1 MNWNKEY
8 NNKKITVDDAL
19 NMVKS
24 NYDIVVGL
32 ASAEPMDF
40 LNRLHETKDKVKN
53 VNVLTCLNMGDYKF
67 TKNDDMYGHFT
78 NLAWFYTP
86 LTRKAQANKTASFI
100 PNHLHLSAKHRL
112 GYKKPNIFM
121 TTVSPMDR
129 HGYFSLSLSLTYEL
143 EFLKAADIVIF
154 EVNEN
159 YPKTYGDTFV
169 HIRDVDYL
177 YESNR
182 PVPELPI
189 VEPSDKDMIIG
200 GYISELVDDGSTIQL
215 GIGGIPN
222 AVAKSLEN
230 KKDLGI
236 HTEMFTDGMVDL
248 YKAGAITNK
257 RKSIHKEKA
266 ITTFALGSK
275 KLYDF
280 IDDNPGIELRRGA
293 YTNDPYV
300 IGQNY
305 KMVSINTSLQVD
317 LTGQV
322 CSESLG
328 HVQYS
333 GTGGQADTAIGAQM
347 SSGGKSIIA
356 LYSTAKRDTISTI
369 VPLLTEGAAVSLS
382 RNDVDCVVTEYGV
395 AYLKGREIRQR
406 VDNLIAIAHPDFRE
420 EIKKKADEL
429 MLW

>member
-1 MNWNKEY
+1 MG

-32 ASAEPMDF
+32 AASEPMDF
-40 LNRLHETKDKVKN
+40 LNRLHEVKDNVEN
-53 VNVLTCLNMGDYKF
+53 VNVLTCLNMGNYEF
-67 TKNDDMYGHFT
+67 TKNPDMYGHFT

-86 LTRKAQANKTASFI
+86 LTRKAQPYKTASFI
-100 PNHLHLSAKHRL
+100 PNHLHLAAKARL
-112 GYKKPNIFM
+112 DYKKPNVFM
-121 TTVSPMDR
+121 ATVSPMDK
-129 HGYFSLSLSLTYEL
+129 HGYFSLSLSLTYER
-143 EFLKAADIVIF
+143 EFLEAADIVIL

-159 YPKTYGDTFV
+159 YPRTYGDTFV
-169 HIRDVDYL
+169 HINDVDYL

-182 PVPELPI
+182 PVPELPV
-189 VEPSDKDMIIG
+189 VEPSEKDMIIG

-222 AVAKSLEN
+222 AVAKSLIN

-248 YKAGAITNK
+248 YEAGVITNK
-257 RKSIHKEKA
+257 KKSIHKGKS

-280 IDDNPGIELRRGA
+280 IDDNPGVELKRGA

-300 IGQNY
+300 VGQNY
-305 KMVSINTSLQVD
+305 KMVSINTSLQLD

-328 HVQYS
+328 HIQYS
-333 GTGGQADTAIGAQM
+333 GTGGQADTAIGSQM
-347 SSGGKSIIA
+347 SPGGKSIIA
-356 LYSTAKRDTISTI
+356 LYSTAKKDTISTI

-382 RNDVDCVVTEYGV
+382 RNDVDYVVTEYGV
-395 AYLKGREIRQR
+395 APLRGREIRQR
-406 VDNLIAIAHPDFRE
+406 VNNLIAIAHPDFRSE
-420 EIKKKADEL
+420 VQKKANEL
-429 MLW
+429 ML

>member
-1 MNWNKEY
+1 MSWKKEY

-32 ASAEPMDF
+32 AASEPMDF
-40 LNRLHETKDKVKN
+40 LNRLHEVKDNVEN
-53 VNVLTCLNMGDYKF
+53 VNVLTCLNMGNYEF
-67 TKNDDMYGHFT
+67 TKNPDMYDHFT

-86 LTRKAQANKTASFI
+86 LTRKAQPYKTASFI
-100 PNHLHLSAKHRL
+100 PNHLHLAAKARL
-112 GYKKPNIFM
+112 DYKKPNVFM
-121 TTVSPMDR
+121 ATVSPMDK
-129 HGYFSLSLSLTYEL
+129 HGYFSLSLSLTYER
-143 EFLKAADIVIF
+143 EFLEAADIVIL

-159 YPKTYGDTFV
+159 YPRTYGDTFV
-169 HIRDVDYL
+169 HINDVDYL

-182 PVPELPI
+182 PVPELPV
-189 VEPSDKDMIIG
+189 VEPSEKDMIIG

-222 AVAKSLEN
+222 AVAKSLIN

-248 YKAGAITNK
+248 YEAGVITNK
-257 RKSIHKEKA
+257 KKSIHKGKS

-280 IDDNPGIELRRGA
+280 IDDNPGVELKRGA

-300 IGQNY
+300 VGQNY
-305 KMVSINTSLQVD
+305 KMVSINTSLQLD

-328 HVQYS
+328 HIQYS
-333 GTGGQADTAIGAQM
+333 GTGGQADTAIGSQM
-347 SSGGKSIIA
+347 SPGGKSIIA
-356 LYSTAKRDTISTI
+356 LYSTAKKDTISTI

-382 RNDVDCVVTEYGV
+382 RNDVDYVVTEYGV
-395 AYLKGREIRQR
+395 APLRGREIRQR
-406 VDNLIAIAHPDFRE
+406 VNNLIAIAHPDFRSE
-420 EIKKKADEL
+420 LQKKANEL

>member
-1 MNWNKEY
+1 MSWKNEY

-40 LNRLHETKDKVKN
+40 LNRLHEVKDNVEN
-53 VNVLTCLNMGDYKF
+53 VNVLTCLNMGNYEF
-67 TKNDDMYGHFT
+67 TKNPEMYGHFT

-86 LTRKAQANKTASFI
+86 LTRKSHPYKTASFI
-100 PNHLHLSAKHRL
+100 PNHLHLAAGDRL
-112 GYKKPNIFM
+112 SYRKPNIFM
-121 TTVSPMDR
+121 TTVSPMDK
-129 HGYFSLSLSLTYEL
+129 HGYFSLSLSLTYER
-143 EFLKAADIVIF
+143 EFLEAADIVIF

-159 YPKTYGDTFV
+159 YPRTYGDTFV
-169 HIRDVDYL
+169 HINDVDYF

-182 PVPELPI
+182 PVPELPVI
-189 VEPSDKDMIIG
+189 EPNEKDMIIG
-200 GYISELVDDGSTIQL
+200 GYISELIDDGSTIQL

-222 AVAKSLEN
+222 AVAKSLIN

-248 YKAGAITNK
+248 YEAGVITNK
-257 RKSIHKEKA
+257 KKTIHKGKA

-280 IDDNPGIELRRGA
+280 IDDNPGIELHRGS
-293 YTNDPYV
+293 YTNHPSIV
-300 IGQNY
+300 GQNY

-317 LTGQV
+317 LSGQV
-322 CSESLG
+322 CSEALG
-328 HVQYS
+328 HKQYS

-347 SSGGKSIIA
+347 SPGGKSIIA
-356 LYSTAKRDTISTI
+356 MYSTAKKDTISTI
-369 VPLLTEGAAVSLS
+369 VPLLTEGSPVSLS
-382 RNDVDCVVTEYGV
+382 RNDVDYVVTEYGV
-395 AYLKGREIRQR
+395 AHLRGREMRQR
-406 VDNLIAIAHPDFRE
+406 VKNLIAIAHPDFRGE
-420 EIKKKADEL
+420 LKKKADEL